1 MLYCLDQPYPK
12 IKVDKPNIEEAL
24 LILNSYAGE
33 ISENT
38 ASHLYLYQSFSL
50 KEKNPKYSGIL
61 EKSFAHA
68 ISLRLP
74 GILEKISIV
83 EMKHLELL
91 AHAIQLLGLAP
102 AYVAIKD
109 NKLIPWNSSYVNYE
123 LNVEE
128 LLKFNIE
135 SEKKA
140 IRQYE
145 KLIDQLR
152 NVSIQNLIKRIIQDE
167 EIHITIFSSMLKEI
181 EASEN

>member
-61 EKSFAHA
+61 EK
-68 ISLRLP
+68 
-74 GILEKISIV
+74 ISIV

-91 AHAIQLLGLAP
+91 AQAIQLLGLAP